1 MDLLSC
7 MFAYGG
13 RLYKNNILN
22 NDTYH
27 IVVQI
32 YLQMYHKRDS
42 LNQA

>member
-1 MDLLSC
+1 MH
-7 MFAYGG
+7 MVEG
-13 RLYKNNILN
+13 LYKNSIPS

-27 IVVQI
+27 IVVEI